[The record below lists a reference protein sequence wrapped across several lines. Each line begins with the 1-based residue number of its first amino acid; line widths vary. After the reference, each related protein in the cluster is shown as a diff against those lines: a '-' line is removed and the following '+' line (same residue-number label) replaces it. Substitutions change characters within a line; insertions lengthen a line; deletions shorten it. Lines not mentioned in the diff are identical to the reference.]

1 MNELKLYNKLEQ
13 QYPERA
19 TLIQDARAL
28 IGYELT
34 DENIDN
40 QIMYGD
46 PRGRKSFGVWRSAQE
61 LGEEPVTPEEL
72 QYASILKN
80 FIETARIA

>member
-1 MNELKLYNKLEQ
+1 MKELTLYNKLEQ

-19 TLIQDARAL
+19 KLIQDARSL

-46 PRGRKSFGVWRSAQE
+46 PRGRKSFGEWRSAQE
-61 LGEEPVTPEEL
+61 LGEEPVAPEEL
-72 QYASILKN
+72 RYASILKK
-80 FIETARIA
+80 FIQSARVA

>member
-1 MNELKLYNKLEQ
+1 
-13 QYPERA
+13 
-19 TLIQDARAL
+19 
-28 IGYELT
+28 
-34 DENIDN
+34 
-40 QIMYGD
+40 MYGD

-80 FIETARIA
+80 FIKTARMA